1 MSEPGGTGRPF
12 HCIVHVVENLCAGLM
27 DGKGRVASVLLVS
40 AAITRIAHCLVV
52 THQAHAGL
60 NGEGRMG
67 MPSKVVEHFK
77 IGILHV

>member
-1 MSEPGGTGRPF
+1 
-12 HCIVHVVENLCAGLM
+12 M

-40 AAITRIAHCLVV
+40 VAIARIAHCLVV